1 MEIISKVSELREF
14 LSNNSKGSGLGF
26 VPTMGALHEGHISLV
41 KKALRENDSVIC
53 SIFVNPTQ
61 FNNLEDLDRYP
72 KRLEE
77 DIDKLSRAGCKLLF
91 TPTVDEIYP
100 EDYRAKKYDFGPLDK
115 VMEGEKRPGH
125 FDGVASV
132 VSRLFNI
139 VKPQRAYFGEKDF
152 QQLAI
157 IKSLVLQ
164 DGLDIEIIGCPIHRE
179 LDGLAMSSRNLLLDK
194 EARVA
199 APRIYKRL
207 IEIRNMAPAKS
218 ISSIKEWAIDAFEQD
233 PELNL
238 EYIQIANPQ
247 NLLPSSCW
255 SESSTHIICIAC
267 FAGSIRL
274 IDNLLL
280 EIKKEEV

>member
-14 LSNNSKGSGLGF
+14 LSNNSKGSDLGF

-53 SIFVNPTQ
+53 SIFINPTQ

-77 DIDKLSRAGCKLLF
+77 DIDKLKRTGCKLLF
-91 TPTVDEIYP
+91 TPTADEIYP
-100 EDYRAKKYDFGPLDK
+100 EDYKAKKYDFGPLDK

-164 DGLDIEIIGCPIHRE
+164 DGVNIFFIEFYSPIFTQRGIH
-179 LDGLAMSSRNLLLDK
+179 
-194 EARVA
+194 
-199 APRIYKRL
+199 
-207 IEIRNMAPAKS
+207 EIS
-218 ISSIKEWAIDAFEQD
+218 
-233 PELNL
+233 LN
-238 EYIQIANPQ
+238 IT
-247 NLLPSSCW
+247 W
-255 SESSTHIICIAC
+255 
-267 FAGSIRL
+267 F
-274 IDNLLL
+274 
-280 EIKKEEV
+280 